1 MATEPCDLGYEQLGA
16 RWEAVRDQVRAIL
29 GGAAP
34 ESVLL
39 ALREAASSLGRW
51 ERCEVWRRE
60 GDASVLSA
68 AVVAGGEP
76 VRPESRPEAAWAQAH
91 RRPVVREA
99 AGGCEILA
107 PILSGP
113 DLQGWVVLGVAG
125 SIEDVPPSLLSDIQ
139 FLTDQA
145 AFALSNRR
153 LVEELE
159 ARRRGVEE
167 ARHFLANILEGMAHG
182 VMTVSPE
189 GRVTQVN
196 RNMLMMFEVE
206 HGLEVGRGL
215 DEILPPTA
223 AGPIRGLLEEILQ
236 SGFGM
241 DRLLEHTLSGGTR
254 VDYGISGSLVRGAS
268 GMATGAVIQCRDM
281 TATRELER
289 LRRLDQMKSE
299 FVNNVSHELRT
310 PLTSI
315 KAYTDAL
322 LGMVEDEM
330 QLKFLHVVEEESD
343 RLLGL
348 IENLLNV
355 SRIESGKLHLVMAA
369 VDPAELVR
377 SIEKVSL
384 VQSVRHTLVLEI
396 TPGLPR
402 INLDGDKMK
411 EVLLNLVS
419 NAVKYSPEGGRVW
432 LRVFPRE
439 GNLWFEVADE
449 GLGISEA
456 DQKNLFEKFFRVDS
470 EATRNIRGTGLG
482 LAITRSIV
490 QAHGGTLHVASTLGK
505 GSTFTVVLP
514 VHAAQG
520 RHEVDL
526 GTVEQSPFA

>member
-1 MATEPCDLGYEQLGA
+1 MPRDLGYEQLGA
-16 RWEAVRDQVRAIL
+16 RWEAVRDQVRSIL
-29 GGAAP
+29 DGAAP
-34 ESVLL
+34 EAVLR
-39 ALREAASSLGRW
+39 ALREAVSSLGRW
-51 ERCEVWRRE
+51 GRCETWRAT
-60 GDASVLSA
+60 GDGSSLSGR
-68 AVVAGGEP
+68 VVAGGEP
-76 VRPESRPEAAWAQAH
+76 SRPETRPESAWARAN

-99 AGGCEILA
+99 PSGGFEILA
-107 PILSGP
+107 PIASGP
-113 DLQGWVVLGVAG
+113 DLLGWVVVGAPG
-125 SIEDVPPSLLSDIQ
+125 SIEDVPPALLSDLQ

-145 AFALSNRR
+145 AFALTNRR
-153 LVEELE
+153 LVEELD

-167 ARHFLANILEGMAHG
+167 ARHFLSNILEGMAHG
-182 VMTVSPE
+182 VMTVSPD

-196 RNMLMMFEVE
+196 RNMLLMFEVE
-206 HGLEVGRGL
+206 RGLEPGRRL
-215 DEILPPTA
+215 EEILPPAA
-223 AGPIRGLLEEILQ
+223 AGPIRELLEEVLQ
-236 SGFGM
+236 TGFGM

-254 VDYGISGSLVRGAS
+254 VDYGVSGSLVRGAS
-268 GMATGAVIQCRDM
+268 GMATGAVLQCRDM

-322 LGMVEDEM
+322 LGMVEDET
-330 QLKFLHVVEEESD
+330 QVKFLRVVEEESD
-343 RLLGL
+343 RLLEL

-355 SRIESGKLHLVMAA
+355 SRIESGKLHLVLAA
-369 VDPAELVR
+369 VDPSELVR
-377 SIEKVSL
+377 SIEKVSR
-384 VQSVRHTLVLEI
+384 VQSERHTLILEVAQGM
-396 TPGLPR
+396 PQV
-402 INLDGDKMK
+402 NLDADKMK

-419 NAVKYSPEGGRVW
+419 NAVKYSPAGGRVW
-432 LRVFPRE
+432 LRAFPRE

-449 GLGISEA
+449 GLGISEEN
-456 DQKNLFEKFFRVDS
+456 QKNLFEKFFRVDS

-514 VHAAQG
+514 VHGAQG
-520 RHEVDL
+520 RQEVDL